1 MDKIIKRKNLF
12 KNYYDKAMK
21 HKELTK
27 ITPDFKPMKL
37 DKRRK
42 KQSVFKI
49 TRLEKPIIV
58 HFE

>member
-1 MDKIIKRKNLF
+1 MKRKNLF
-12 KNYYDKAMK
+12 KNYYDNAMK
-21 HKELTK
+21 HKEITK

-58 HFE
+58 SFE